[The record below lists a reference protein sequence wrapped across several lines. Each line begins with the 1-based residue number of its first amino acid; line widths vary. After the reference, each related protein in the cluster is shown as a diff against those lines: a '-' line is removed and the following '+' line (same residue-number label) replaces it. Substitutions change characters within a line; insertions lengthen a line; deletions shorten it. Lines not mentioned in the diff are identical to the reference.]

1 MSIPDTFS
9 LYIGEEIIASS
20 PLVIQ
25 TWFPFQICNQVFV
38 SGNLFQVS
46 LAWVEIL
53 LEHVINTLLGS
64 FYGLYLTF

>member
-1 MSIPDTFS
+1 MSITDSF
-9 LYIGEEIIASS
+9 YIGEEIIASS
-20 PLVIQ
+20 LLVIQ
-25 TWFPFQICNQVFV
+25 TWFSFQICNQVFV